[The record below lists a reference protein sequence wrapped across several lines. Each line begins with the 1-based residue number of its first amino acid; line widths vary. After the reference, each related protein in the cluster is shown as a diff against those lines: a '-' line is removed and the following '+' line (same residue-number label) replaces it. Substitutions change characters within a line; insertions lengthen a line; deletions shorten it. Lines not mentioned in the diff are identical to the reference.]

1 MEEDKSMYLVLGI
14 TGHVGGSAA
23 RHLLEQ
29 GKRVRAM
36 VRDETKA
43 AAWSARGVEVVKGEW
58 QDSAALT
65 KALEGVT
72 GAYLM
77 MPPTQAPSKD
87 FREAKAV
94 IASYQE
100 ALSKVLPSKLIVL
113 SSMGS
118 EKPDKLGAITA
129 THLLEQALWNIAT
142 SVAFVRAGSFYE
154 NLTYGLQ
161 SGQGGVLPVFWSP
174 TGRKIPAVATEDI
187 GAEVSKLLTTGWSGR
202 RIIELGSMVSPEE
215 IVHQL
220 GEVLGKEVTVQAV
233 PRDAWAATLEGMGI
247 PPGGTWAFEEMADS
261 VNSGWIGFGVE
272 GTERVEGTVTA
283 KQFFVAAQK
292 ALQK

>member
-1 MEEDKSMYLVLGI
+1 MYLVLGI

-43 AAWSARGVEVVKGEW
+43 AAWSARGVELMKGEW
-58 QDSAALT
+58 QDSVALV

-94 IASYQE
+94 ISSYQW
-100 ALSKVLPSKLIVL
+100 ALSKVLPSKLVVL

-129 THLLEQALWNIAT
+129 THLLEGALWNIAT
-142 SVAFVRAGSFYE
+142 PIAFVRAGSFYE
-154 NLTYGLQ
+154 NLAYGLQ

-174 TGRKIPAVATEDI
+174 TERKIPAVATEDI
-187 GAEVSKLLTTGWSGR
+187 GAEVAKLLTTEWTGR
-202 RIIELGSMVSPEE
+202 RVIELGSMVSPNE
-215 IVHQL
+215 IAHEL
-220 GEVLGKEVTVQAV
+220 GVVLGKQVKAQAI
-233 PRDAWAATLEGMGI
+233 PREAWAPTLEGMGI
-247 PPGGTWAFEEMADS
+247 PHGDTWAFEEMADS

-272 GTERVEGTVTA
+272 GTERVEGSVTA
-283 KQFFVAAQK
+283 TQFFLAAQK

>member
-1 MEEDKSMYLVLGI
+1 MYLVLGI

-29 GKRVRAM
+29 GKQVRAM
-36 VRDETKA
+36 VRDEAKA
-43 AAWSARGVEVVKGEW
+43 AAWSARGVELVKGEW
-58 QDSAALT
+58 QDPVALI

-87 FREAKAV
+87 FREAKTV

-100 ALSKVLPSKLIVL
+100 ALSKVLPPKLVVL

-129 THLLEQALWNIAT
+129 THLLEEALRNIAT
-142 SVAFVRAGSFYE
+142 PVALVRAGSFYE

-161 SGQGGVLPVFWSP
+161 TGQGGVLPVFWSP
-174 TGRKIPAVATEDI
+174 TERKIPAVATEDI
-187 GAEVSKLLTTGWSGR
+187 GAEVSRLLTTEWTGR
-202 RIIELGSMVSPEE
+202 RVIELGSMVSPDE
-215 IVHQL
+215 IAHQL
-220 GEVLGKEVTVQAV
+220 GEVLGKEVTAQAI
-233 PRDAWAATLEGMGI
+233 PRDAWAATLEGMGL
-247 PPGGTWAFEEMADS
+247 PHGDTWAFEEMADS
-261 VNSGWIGFGVE
+261 VNSGWIDFGVE
-272 GTERVEGTVTA
+272 DTERIEGTVTA
-283 KQFFVAAQK
+283 KQFFLAAQK
-292 ALQK
+292 AHQQ